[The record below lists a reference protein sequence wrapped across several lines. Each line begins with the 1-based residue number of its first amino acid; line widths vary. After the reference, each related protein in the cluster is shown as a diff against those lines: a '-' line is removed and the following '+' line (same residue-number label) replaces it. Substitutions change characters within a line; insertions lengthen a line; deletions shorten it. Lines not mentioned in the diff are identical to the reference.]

1 MNEYFFRDLYPGQ
14 CESFQ
19 VTMTKELEDC
29 FRMMTG
35 DVNPL
40 HLNDQ
45 FAEEIGNGKF
55 RSHVTFGMLTAS
67 FYSTLAGVYLP
78 GKYSLIHSLDIKF
91 QKPVYMGDQ
100 LTIAGEITRKQDEL
114 NLIQI
119 KATIKN
125 QEAQKVSQAD
135 MKVLVLK

>member
-1 MNEYFFRDLYPGQ
+1 MNEFSFQELYYGQ
-14 CESFQ
+14 RESFC
-19 VTMTKELEDC
+19 VTVTKELEDY

-40 HLNDQ
+40 HLNDD
-45 FAEEIGNGKF
+45 FAQEVGNGKF

-67 FYSTLAGVYLP
+67 FYSTLVGVYLP

-91 QKPVYMGDQ
+91 QKPVYMGDE
-100 LTIAGEITRKQDEL
+100 LTVMGEVTGMQEEL
-114 NLIQI
+114 KLIQI

-125 QEAQKVSQAD
+125 QMSQKVSQAD
-135 MKVLVLK
+135 IKVLVMK

>member
-1 MNEYFFRDLYPGQ
+1 MNEYFFRDLYLGQ
-14 CESFQ
+14 SESFR
-19 VTMTKELEDC
+19 VEVTKELEDD
-29 FRMMTG
+29 FLKMTG

-40 HLNDQ
+40 HSSDD
-45 FAEEIGNGKF
+45 FAEEIGDGKF

-91 QKPVYMGDQ
+91 QKPVY
-100 LTIAGEITRKQDEL
+100 AGEKLTVSGEIVNKQDEL
-114 NLIQI
+114 KLIQI

-125 QEAQKVSQAD
+125 QNSQNVSKAD
-135 MKVLVLK
+135 IKVLVMK

>member
-1 MNEYFFRDLYPGQ
+1 MNEFSFQELYYGQ
-14 CESFQ
+14 SESFR
-19 VTMTKELEDC
+19 VTVTKELEDS

-40 HLNDQ
+40 HLNDD
-45 FAEEIGNGKF
+45 FAQEVGNGKF

-67 FYSTLAGVYLP
+67 FYSTLIGVYLP

-91 QKPVYMGDQ
+91 QKPVYMGDE
-100 LTIAGEITRKQDEL
+100 LTVMCEVTGLQEEL
-114 NLIQI
+114 KLIQI

-125 QEAQKVSQAD
+125 QMSQKVSQAD
-135 MKVLVLK
+135 IKVLVMK